1 MRLFLFRK
9 VGDVY
14 DCVRVELLNIKESEA
29 KNHSVRKFFAKVRSV
44 LKCRRADGYVDTAV
58 KMIIAVVVGAL
69 LLSGLY
75 VLFNNTVLPGL
86 AERIQDMFSL

>member
-1 MRLFLFRK
+1 M
-9 VGDVY
+9 
-14 DCVRVELLNIKESEA
+14 EA
-29 KNHSVRKFFAKVRSV
+29 KNHSVRKFFAKARSV
-44 LKCRRADGYVDTAV
+44 LKSRRADGYVDTAV

-86 AERIQDMFSL
+86 APTCRLYRKDDEASKGSNLCS